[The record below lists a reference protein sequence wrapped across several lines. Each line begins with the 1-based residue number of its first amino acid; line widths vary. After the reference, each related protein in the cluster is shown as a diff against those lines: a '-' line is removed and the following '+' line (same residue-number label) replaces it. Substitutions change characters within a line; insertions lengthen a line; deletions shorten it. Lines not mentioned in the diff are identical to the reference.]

1 MAVGKGVAPFRVFGG
16 VLAALVL
23 APSVASAHALLVK
36 PVPRDITDTK
46 LKMGPC
52 GGSAATGP
60 LTKKAPVEQYQP
72 GATITVDF
80 KETVN
85 HTGCYLFRL
94 SPTGDNG
101 PWQVLKQVEDTGAIG
116 GNLTTQLTLPAGVTC
131 QNCTLQFIQVMNGGC
146 VANQDPTAT
155 PNYYSCA
162 DVRIGNFADAG
173 AIVDAGMPD
182 YDASSQDEPDGVE
195 PDSDPVGGPVEGGT
209 VNGGGGEGNSADPRS
224 RNLQAGKGDDCSV
237 GVGST
242 TGMSLFA
249 IGGLAVFALLRRRKT
264 S

>member
-1 MAVGKGVAPFRVFGG
+1 MAVGKVLQGIIA
-16 VLAALVL
+16 LAAALLVG
-23 APSVASAHALLVK
+23 APGVASAHALLVK
-36 PVPRDITDTK
+36 PVPRDTTDTK

-52 GGSAATGP
+52 GGSTATGP
-60 LTKKAPVEQYQP
+60 LTKKAPVEQYAQ
-72 GATITVDF
+72 GAAITIDF

-116 GNLTTQLTLPAGVTC
+116 GNLTTQVTLPAGVTC
-131 QNCTLQFIQVMNGGC
+131 QNCTLQMIQVMNGGC
-146 VANQDPTAT
+146 VANQDPAAT

-195 PDSDPVGGPVEGGT
+195 PDSTQPDGGGT
-209 VNGGGGEGNSADPRS
+209 PNSGGGGEGGDGNGAGPGS
-224 RNLQAGKGDDCSV
+224 RNLQAGKGDDCNV
-237 GVGST
+237 GFGTT
-242 TGMSLFA
+242 TGVSFFVTAGIAAM
-249 IGGLAVFALLRRRKT
+249 ALLRRRKKT
-264 S
+264 